1 MMAARYAHVRLPY
14 GLWRDGAVTG
24 ALQVRALR
32 GEDELAAE
40 EALAAGASAARVG
53 NALIARCAADP
64 AQGPLGEAGAGAL
77 VLGDREIVLRALHA
91 ETFGRRV
98 STAAP
103 CQAGCGETVAFD
115 LDVTALADDPPETG
129 PAHRARIGEREAALR
144 LPTGA
149 DLEAALAADDPARAL
164 LEACVGDVA
173 LPRGA
178 VSDALARLDPNAET
192 SIVFECPACGAVGE
206 RFLDA
211 FELIRRAL
219 VDQGGVLAQVHRL
232 ASAYG
237 WSEAEILALPRG
249 RRLRYCAMSG
259 GEP

>member
-1 MMAARYAHVRLPY
+1 MTPRYAQVRLPY
-14 GLWRDGAVTG
+14 GLWRDGTVTG
-24 ALQVRALR
+24 ALQVRPLR

-40 EALAAGASAARVG
+40 EALGAGANAARVG

-64 AQGPLGEAGAGAL
+64 ARGPLGEAGAGAL

-91 ETFGRRV
+91 ETFGRLV

-115 LDVTALADDPPETG
+115 LDITALADDPPEPG
-129 PAHRARIGEREAALR
+129 PAHRARIGDQEAILR

-149 DLEAALAADDPARAL
+149 DLEAALAGADPAGAL
-164 LEACVGDVA
+164 LECCVGDVK
-173 LPRGA
+173 LPRQA
-178 VSDALARLDPNAET
+178 VSGALAQLDPNVET
-192 SIVFECPACGAVGE
+192 SIHFKCPACGALGE

-211 FELIRRAL
+211 FELIRQAL
-219 VDQGGVLAQVHRL
+219 ADQGGVLAQVHRL

-237 WSEAEILALPRG
+237 WSEADILALPRG

-259 GEP
+259 GEL